1 MSGIIPCIICDE
13 ELRCDQREVVLVIDI
28 EKELMQVQIKH
39 IQKELEQLRLYYDDI
54 ADLKFLQIICSY
66 EEMIELATTMD
77 ERLLLYKKMY
87 QDSLAYI
94 FNEIQN
100 TESAEDFDGI
110 DNENSD
116 GSKDNDKLPF

>member
-1 MSGIIPCIICDE
+1 M
-13 ELRCDQREVVLVIDI
+13 IDI

-39 IQKELEQLRLYYDDI
+39 IQKELEQLRLYYDDL
-54 ADLKFLQIICSY
+54 ADLEFLQIICSY
-66 EEMIELATTMD
+66 EEMLELATTMD

-87 QDSLAYI
+87 QDSLEYI

-100 TESAEDFDGI
+100 TEPAEDFEGI
-110 DNENSD
+110 DNENTD

>member
-1 MSGIIPCIICDE
+1 M
-13 ELRCDQREVVLVIDI
+13 IDI
-28 EKELMQVQIKH
+28 DKELMQAQIKH
-39 IQKELEQLRLYYDDI
+39 IQRGLEQLRLYYDDI

-66 EEMIELATTMD
+66 EEMLELATTVD

-87 QDSLAYI
+87 QDSLEYI

-100 TESAEDFDGI
+100 TEPTEDFEGI
-110 DNENSD
+110 DNENTD